1 MYCLGLSFASGL
13 LSPCE
18 VWSQWACYMRNVQ
31 HSSALFTYIEH
42 KLHSAQ
48 HEFCFREHPQV
59 KSRKQKKS
67 LFFVSYLEFSDMH
80 HLRQDLLLS
89 METFE
94 KIELAELLTNQKDLH
109 VQCMVEMVVN
119 RAMF

>member
-1 MYCLGLSFASGL
+1 
-13 LSPCE
+13 
-18 VWSQWACYMRNVQ
+18 
-31 HSSALFTYIEH
+31 
-42 KLHSAQ
+42 
-48 HEFCFREHPQV
+48 
-59 KSRKQKKS
+59 
-67 LFFVSYLEFSDMH
+67 MH